1 MKKTLLALC
10 AGVMALGASAATYEK
25 GEAFCYAID
34 PSFKWFADDE
44 LIYNQNDNWP
54 ATALRGQAD
63 LAEGWGCGMFW
74 FAQYNSGKPGPLPT
88 KPAEGENPEVPG
100 FTLAE
105 AQEILPVVQ
114 DPWNENS
121 YAIKVYAPTW
131 WAYGN
136 LNFALPKMD
145 EVCRIRVVYR
155 VDETSANQYAPA
167 NGKPFHVRLT
177 DNGQD
182 DCFPSPNFEEQVET
196 YWTEP
201 GYRVVDLY
209 YNLPAMTTYLALTFD
224 GQGLTCGGN
233 DDANKPAF
241 YLKEVS
247 VVPVSKLAGNT
258 HVSGDLESQVVAT
271 CPEPVIVKGINDA
284 SISEVAVA
292 EKAAQGIYDLQGR
305 KVAKAAHGL
314 YIVNGVKT
322 FVK

>member
-10 AGVMALGASAATYEK
+10 AGIMALGASAATYEK

-34 PSFKWFADDE
+34 PTFQWFAGEED
-44 LIYNQNDNWP
+44 IYAKNDNWP
-54 ATALRGQAD
+54 ADALRGQAD

-74 FAQYNSGKPGPLPT
+74 FAQYNSGKPGPLLT
-88 KPAEGENPEVPG
+88 KPADGEDPEVPG

-114 DPWNENS
+114 DPWNTNA
-121 YAIKVYAPTW
+121 YAIKVLAPSW

-155 VDETSANQYAPA
+155 VDETSAEQYAPG

-177 DNGQD
+177 QGAQD
-182 DCFPSPNFEEQVET
+182 DCFAEPNFEEQVET

-201 GYRVVDLY
+201 GYRVVDMY
-209 YNLPAMTTYLALTFD
+209 YNLPDLKTYLALTFD
-224 GQGLTCGGN
+224 GQGLTCGGG
-233 DDANKPAF
+233 KPAF

-247 VVPVSKLAGNT
+247 VVPVSKLAGDT
-258 HVSGDLESQVVAT
+258 HVSGNLVSQIVAE

-284 SISEVAVA
+284 SINEVAVA